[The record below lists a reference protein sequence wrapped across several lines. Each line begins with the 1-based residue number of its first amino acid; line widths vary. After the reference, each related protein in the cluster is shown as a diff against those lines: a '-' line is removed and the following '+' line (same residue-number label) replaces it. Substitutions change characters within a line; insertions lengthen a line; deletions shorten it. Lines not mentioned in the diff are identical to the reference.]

1 MGEFSSPEKDSDE
14 HGYHD
19 GEDGEGGDAPEEEL
33 AAGLAWS
40 VR

>member
-1 MGEFSSPEKDSDE
+1 MGKLSSPEKDNGE

-19 GEDGEGGDAPEEEL
+19 GEDGEGGDAPEEKL
-33 AAGLAWS
+33 AAGLARS